1 MLTST
6 KSLENHETDQ
16 KRCILSRKVYL
27 MAIGQGFHGK
37 PSPTL
42 GSLPAGL
49 NAENRES
56 TCLHIYAV
64 VYVTVIRLAHA
75 IVNLS
80 TSTFMFTIMAEMIF
94 AQETWKS

>member
-16 KRCILSRKVYL
+16 ERCILPRKVYL
-27 MAIGQGFHGK
+27 KAIGKGFHTK

-49 NAENRES
+49 NQF
-56 TCLHIYAV
+56 V
-64 VYVTVIRLAHA
+64 VDASVEA
-75 IVNLS
+75 
-80 TSTFMFTIMAEMIF
+80 TSDNIGCSFTK
-94 AQETWKS
+94 KSFIC